1 MGGLIINYGKP
12 CSVKWC
18 PGVRLRNPK
27 YCNTHVARVK
37 KWGSLRSDL
46 PVKFKNLGP
55 GVITSLTYRTW
66 AMMKNRCTNPNAE
79 DWKYYGG
86 RGIKLTHRWH
96 DFRNFVKDMGE
107 RPNRSLTIDRIN
119 NDKGYSKTN
128 CRWAT
133 KKQQRQ
139 NQRSVS

>member
-1 MGGLIINYGKP
+1 
-12 CSVKWC
+12 
-18 PGVRLRNPK
+18 
-27 YCNTHVARVK
+27 
-37 KWGSLRSDL
+37 
-46 PVKFKNLGP
+46 
-55 GVITSLTYRTW
+55 
-66 AMMKNRCTNPNAE
+66 MMKNRCTNPNAE